1 MIYLSPP
8 PECYSVVSFQT
19 LIEITT
25 SYCFPDIGEI
35 FRFIK
40 KIKEKKRK
48 NISHS
53 PLSFSFQTPISTTC
67 LYGKDYRILCL
78 CSALEPGVYG

>member
-25 SYCFPDIGEI
+25 SYGFPDIGEI

-48 NISHS
+48 NISHC
-53 PLSFSFQTPISTTC
+53 PHSFSSKHPYLLHVCMGRTIEFYVS
-67 LYGKDYRILCL
+67 
-78 CSALEPGVYG
+78 VVH